1 MCPGELCCHAT
12 TGVILGCVERI
23 EVGTADAQIDAV
35 LRAANV
41 LLRVAAQSVIEVE
54 DVVTSPQLRVLVHIA
69 TRGPQSPG
77 AIATHLGVHPSNAT
91 RICDRL
97 VNAGL
102 IVRTDDPGDRRLR
115 ALSLT
120 PEGAS
125 LVNTVLEH
133 RRTAVAAVME
143 RMPEE
148 LRRVT
153 ALGMSAFAAADGGD
167 GTEDGRFTI
176 DLHS

>member
-1 MCPGELCCHAT
+1 M
-12 TGVILGCVERI
+12 ILGCVERI
-23 EVGTADAQIDAV
+23 TADAEVDAV

-54 DVVTSPQLRVLVHIA
+54 DVVTSPQLRVLVLIA
-69 TRGPQSPG
+69 TRGPQNPG
-77 AIATHLGVHPSNAT
+77 AVATELKVHPSNAT

-97 VNAGL
+97 VTSGL
-102 IVRTDDPGDRRLR
+102 IARRDDPGDRRYR

-133 RRTAVAAVME
+133 RRTAVAAVMA

-148 LRRVT
+148 LRAVA
-153 ALGMSAFAAADGGD
+153 ALGMNAFAAADGGG
-167 GTEDGRFTI
+167 GTADGRFTL
-176 DLHS
+176 DLHQ